1 MYWISVKFNN
11 KMFRSIENLEL
22 YFLNKLFE
30 IKYKVIILVKFYN
43 NWVLSIII
51 YLCLK
56 NKI

>member
-56 NKI
+56 K

>member
-1 MYWISVKFNN
+1 MYWISVKLNN

-56 NKI
+56 III